1 MNVIVISIGDEL
13 LIGQTVNTNASWIG
27 QEISKIGGNILE
39 GLTISDKAQEI
50 LTTVEYSINMAD
62 VIIIT
67 GGLGPTKDDITKHT
81 LASYFDTELE
91 IHQPTLDKITAYF
104 SMRKR
109 PMIESNIQQ
118 AALPKNCTILTN
130 NYGTAAGMWFEKNG
144 KIVISLPG
152 VPYEMKGIMS
162 EEVFPRMKERFQLNS
177 MYHKTILTQGIGESF
192 LAEQLT
198 DWESRVRAE
207 GFGLA
212 YLPSPGIVKLRI
224 SSPNGEQDKAIIE
237 DYLSELKNTLPEAVF
252 GYENETLPEII
263 GKILRE
269 NNLKIGTVE
278 SCTSGLLANQIVS
291 VSGASDYFEGSLLT
305 YSYKLKEEI
314 LGISKTTLRENGA
327 VSEIVALQMAE
338 KGLEKLDVDI
348 CLSTTGI
355 AGPLG
360 GTDDKPV
367 GLVWIGLATKNGVK
381 ARKFQFGDNRER
393 NLQMTVLSALNW
405 LRYELLTDFKT
416 DGIIQ

>member
-1 MNVIVISIGDEL
+1 MNVTVVSIGDEL

-27 QEISKIGGNILE
+27 QEISKIGGNVIE
-39 GLTISDKAQEI
+39 GLTISDKAQDI
-50 LTTVEYSINMAD
+50 LTTVDYALNTSD
-62 VIIIT
+62 VVIIT

-81 LASYFDTELE
+81 LANYFETELE
-91 IHQPTLDKITAYF
+91 IHQPTLEKITSYF
-104 SMRKR
+104 TMRNR
-109 PMIESNIQQ
+109 PMLESNIQQ
-118 AALPKNCTILTN
+118 AELPKNCTILTN

-152 VPYEMKGIMS
+152 VPYEMKGIMT

-192 LAEQLT
+192 LAEKLT
-198 DWESRVRAE
+198 NWENRVRAE

-224 SSPNGEQDKAIIE
+224 SSPNGDKDKGRIE
-237 DYLSELKNTLPEAVF
+237 NYLSEVKNTLPEAVF

-263 GKILRE
+263 GNLLRDRH
-269 NNLKIGTVE
+269 LKIGTVE
-278 SCTSGLLANQIVS
+278 SCTSGLLANQIVTI
-291 VSGASDYFEGSLLT
+291 SGASDYFEGSLLT

-314 LGISKTTLRENGA
+314 LGISNSTLLDNGA

-355 AGPLG
+355 AGPAG
-360 GTDDKPV
+360 GTEDKPV

-393 NLQMTVLSALNW
+393 NIQMTVLSALNW
-405 LRYELLTDFKT
+405 LRYELLTL
-416 DGIIQ
+416 QL

>member
-50 LTTVEYSINMAD
+50 LTTVEYSINKAD

-91 IHQPTLDKITAYF
+91 IHQPTLDKITTYF

-109 PMIESNIQQ
+109 PMLESNIQQ

-198 DWESRVRAE
+198 EWENRVRAE

-224 SSPNGEQDKAIIE
+224 SSPNGEQDKTIIE
-237 DYLSELKNTLPEAVF
+237 DYLSEVKNTLPEAVF
-252 GYENETLPEII
+252 GYENENLPEII
-263 GKILRE
+263 GKLLRE

-305 YSYKLKEEI
+305 YSYKLKEEV
-314 LGISKTTLRENGA
+314 LGISNSTLVENGA

-360 GTDDKPV
+360 GTYDKPV

-405 LRYELLTDFKT
+405 LRYELLT
-416 DGIIQ
+416 ILV

>member
-27 QEISKIGGNILE
+27 QEISKIGGNVIE
-39 GLTISDKAQEI
+39 GLTISDKANDI
-50 LTTVEYSINMAD
+50 LSSVEYSINKAD
-62 VIIIT
+62 VVIIT

-81 LASYFDTELE
+81 LTEYFETELE
-91 IHQPTLDKITAYF
+91 IHQPTLEKITAYF
-104 SMRKR
+104 SIRKR
-109 PMIESNIQQ
+109 PMLESNVQQ
-118 AALPKNCTILTN
+118 AALPKDCTILTN
-130 NYGTAAGMWFEKNG
+130 NYGTASGMWFEKKG
-144 KIVISLPG
+144 KVVISLPG
-152 VPYEMKGIMS
+152 VPYEMKGIMT

-192 LAEQLT
+192 LAEKLT
-198 DWESRVRAE
+198 DWENRVRNE

-224 SSPNGEQDKAIIE
+224 SSPYGDQDKDKIDI
-237 DYLSELKNTLPEAVF
+237 YLSEVKNSLPEAVF

-263 GKILRE
+263 GNLLRE
-269 NNLKIGTVE
+269 KKLKIGTAE
-278 SCTSGLLANQIVS
+278 SCTSGLLANHFVS
-291 VSGASDYFEGSLLT
+291 VSGASDYYEGSLLT

-314 LGISKTTLRENGA
+314 LGISNATLIENGA
-327 VSEIVALQMAE
+327 VSELVATEMAQN
-338 KGLEKLDVDI
+338 GLRKLDVDI
-348 CLSTTGI
+348 CISTTGI

-367 GLVWIGLATKNGVK
+367 GLVWIGLATKKGVK

-405 LRYELLTDFKT
+405 LRYELITN
-416 DGIIQ
+416 

>member
-50 LTTVEYSINMAD
+50 LTTVEYSINKAD
-62 VIIIT
+62 VIITT

-109 PMIESNIQQ
+109 PMLESNIQQ

-198 DWESRVRAE
+198 EWENRVRAE

-224 SSPNGEQDKAIIE
+224 SSPNGEQDKTIIE
-237 DYLSELKNTLPEAVF
+237 DYLSEVKNTLPEAVF
-252 GYENETLPEII
+252 GYENENLPEII
-263 GKILRE
+263 GKLLRE

-305 YSYKLKEEI
+305 YSYKLKEEV
-314 LGISKTTLRENGA
+314 LGISNSTLVENGA

-360 GTDDKPV
+360 GTYDKPV

-405 LRYELLTDFKT
+405 LRYELLT
-416 DGIIQ
+416 ILV

>member
-27 QEISKIGGNILE
+27 QEISKIGGNVIE
-39 GLTISDKAQEI
+39 GLTISDKANDI
-50 LTTVEYSINMAD
+50 LSSVEYSINKAD
-62 VIIIT
+62 VVIIT

-81 LASYFDTELE
+81 LTEYFETELE
-91 IHQPTLDKITAYF
+91 IHQPTLEKITAYF
-104 SMRKR
+104 SIRKR
-109 PMIESNIQQ
+109 PMLESNVQQ
-118 AALPKNCTILTN
+118 AALPKVCTILTN
-130 NYGTAAGMWFEKNG
+130 NYGTASGMWFEKKG
-144 KIVISLPG
+144 KVVISLPG
-152 VPYEMKGIMS
+152 VPYEMKGIMT

-192 LAEQLT
+192 LAEKLT
-198 DWESRVRAE
+198 DWENRVRNE

-224 SSPNGEQDKAIIE
+224 SSPYGDQDKDKIDI
-237 DYLSELKNTLPEAVF
+237 YLSEVKNSLPEAVF

-263 GKILRE
+263 GNLLRE
-269 NNLKIGTVE
+269 KKLKIGTAE
-278 SCTSGLLANQIVS
+278 SCTSGLLANHFVS
-291 VSGASDYFEGSLLT
+291 VSGASDYYEGSLLT

-314 LGISKTTLRENGA
+314 LGISNATLIENGA
-327 VSEIVALQMAE
+327 VSELVATEMAQN
-338 KGLEKLDVDI
+338 GLRKLDVDI
-348 CLSTTGI
+348 CISTTGI

-367 GLVWIGLATKNGVK
+367 GLVWIGLATKKGVK

-405 LRYELLTDFKT
+405 LRYELLTL
-416 DGIIQ
+416 QL

>member
-27 QEISKIGGNILE
+27 QEISKIGGNVIE
-39 GLTISDKAQEI
+39 GLTISDKANDI
-50 LTTVEYSINMAD
+50 LSSVEYSINKAD
-62 VIIIT
+62 VVIIT

-81 LASYFDTELE
+81 LTEYFETELE
-91 IHQPTLDKITAYF
+91 IHQPTLEKITAYF
-104 SMRKR
+104 SIRKR
-109 PMIESNIQQ
+109 PMLESNVQQ
-118 AALPKNCTILTN
+118 AALPKDCTILTN
-130 NYGTAAGMWFEKNG
+130 NYGTASGMWFEKKG
-144 KIVISLPG
+144 KVVISLPG
-152 VPYEMKGIMS
+152 VPYEMKGIMT

-192 LAEQLT
+192 LAEKLT
-198 DWESRVRAE
+198 DWENRVRNE

-224 SSPNGEQDKAIIE
+224 SSPYGDQDKDKIDI
-237 DYLSELKNTLPEAVF
+237 YLSEVKNSLPEAVF

-263 GKILRE
+263 GNLLRE
-269 NNLKIGTVE
+269 KKLKIGTVE
-278 SCTSGLLANQIVS
+278 SCSSGLLANQLVS
-291 VSGASDYFEGSLLT
+291 VSGASDYYEGSLLT

-314 LGISKTTLRENGA
+314 LGISNATLIENGA
-327 VSEIVALQMAE
+327 VSELVATEMAQN
-338 KGLEKLDVDI
+338 GLRKLDVDI
-348 CLSTTGI
+348 CISTTGI

-360 GTDDKPV
+360 GTEDKPV
-367 GLVWIGLATKNGVK
+367 GLVWIGLATKKGVK

-405 LRYELLTDFKT
+405 LRYELLTL
-416 DGIIQ
+416 QL

>member
-1 MNVIVISIGDEL
+1 MKAIVLSIGDEL
-13 LIGQTVNTNASWIG
+13 LIGQTINTNAAWIG
-27 QEISKIGGNILE
+27 QELSKMGSSVIE
-39 GLTISDKAQEI
+39 GLTISDDANSIIES
-50 LTTVEYSINMAD
+50 VEYSINKAD
-62 VIIIT
+62 MVIIT

-81 LASYFDTELE
+81 LARFFQTELE
-91 IHQPTLDKITAYF
+91 IHEPTLKKITDYF
-104 SMRKR
+104 SSRKR
-109 PMIESNIQQ
+109 PMLESNIQQ
-118 AALPKNCTILTN
+118 AALPKNCIILPN

-152 VPYEMKGIMS
+152 VPYEMKGIMT
-162 EEVFPRMKERFQLNS
+162 EEVFPRVKERFQLNS

-192 LAEQLT
+192 LAEQLN
-198 DWESRVRAE
+198 DWETKVRSE
-207 GFGLA
+207 GLGLA

-224 SSPNGEQDKAIIE
+224 SSPKGEKDKQLVE
-237 DYLSELKNTLPEAVF
+237 DYLSEVKNSLPEAVF

-263 GKILRE
+263 GNLLRE

-314 LGISKTTLRENGA
+314 LGISNATLLENGA
-327 VSEIVALQMAE
+327 VSEIVAIQMAE
-338 KGLEKLDVDI
+338 KGLKKLDVDI

-360 GTDDKPV
+360 GTADKPV

-405 LRYELLTDFKT
+405 LRYELLTLSV
-416 DGIIQ
+416 Q

>member
-27 QEISKIGGNILE
+27 QEISKIGGNVIE
-39 GLTISDKAQEI
+39 GLTISDKANDI
-50 LTTVEYSINMAD
+50 LSSVEYSINKAD
-62 VIIIT
+62 VVIIT

-81 LASYFDTELE
+81 LTEYFETELE
-91 IHQPTLDKITAYF
+91 IHQPTLEKITAYF

-109 PMIESNIQQ
+109 PMLESNVQQ
-118 AALPKNCTILTN
+118 AALPKDCTILTN
-130 NYGTAAGMWFEKNG
+130 NYGTASGMLFEKKG
-144 KIVISLPG
+144 KVVISLPG
-152 VPYEMKGIMS
+152 VPYEMKGIMT

-192 LAEQLT
+192 LAEKLT
-198 DWESRVRAE
+198 DWENRVRNE

-224 SSPNGEQDKAIIE
+224 SSSNGDKDKDKIDI
-237 DYLSELKNTLPEAVF
+237 YLSEVKNTLPEAVF

-278 SCTSGLLANQIVS
+278 SCTSGLLANQLVS
-291 VSGASDYFEGSLLT
+291 VSGASDYYEGSLLT

-314 LGISKTTLRENGA
+314 LGVSNATLIENGA
-327 VSEIVALQMAE
+327 VSEIVATEMAQ
-338 KGLEKLDVDI
+338 KGLRKLDVDI
-348 CLSTTGI
+348 CISTTGI

-367 GLVWIGLATKNGVK
+367 GLVWIGLATKKGVK

-405 LRYELLTDFKT
+405 LRYELLTL
-416 DGIIQ
+416 QL

>member
-50 LTTVEYSINMAD
+50 LTTVEYSINKAD
-62 VIIIT
+62 VIITT

-109 PMIESNIQQ
+109 PMLESNIQQ

-198 DWESRVRAE
+198 EWENRVRAE

-224 SSPNGEQDKAIIE
+224 SSPNGEQDKTIIE
-237 DYLSELKNTLPEAVF
+237 DYLSEVKNTLPEAVF
-252 GYENETLPEII
+252 GYENENLPEII
-263 GKILRE
+263 GKLLRE

-305 YSYKLKEEI
+305 YSYKLKEEV
-314 LGISKTTLRENGA
+314 LGISNSTLVENGA

-355 AGPLG
+355 AGPAG
-360 GTDDKPV
+360 GTEDKPV

-405 LRYELLTDFKT
+405 LRYELLT
-416 DGIIQ
+416 ILV

>member
-1 MNVIVISIGDEL
+1 MNVIVVSIGDEL

-27 QEISKIGGNILE
+27 QEISKLGGNVIE
-39 GLTISDKAQEI
+39 GLTISDKAQDI
-50 LTTVEYSINMAD
+50 LTTVDYALITSD
-62 VIIIT
+62 VVIIT

-81 LASYFDTELE
+81 LANYFETELE
-91 IHQPTLDKITAYF
+91 IHQPTLEKITSYF
-104 SMRKR
+104 SMRNR
-109 PMIESNIQQ
+109 PMLESNIQQ
-118 AALPKNCTILTN
+118 AELPKNCTILTN

-152 VPYEMKGIMS
+152 VPYEMKGIMT

-192 LAEQLT
+192 LAEKLT
-198 DWESRVRAE
+198 DWENRVRAE

-224 SSPNGEQDKAIIE
+224 SSPNGDKDKEIIE
-237 DYLSELKNTLPEAVF
+237 NYLSEVKNNLPEAVF

-263 GKILRE
+263 GNLLRDRH
-269 NNLKIGTVE
+269 LKIGTVE
-278 SCTSGLLANQIVS
+278 SCTSGLLANQIVTI
-291 VSGASDYFEGSLLT
+291 SGASDYFEGSLLT

-314 LGISKTTLRENGA
+314 LGISNSTLLDNGA

-355 AGPLG
+355 AGPAG
-360 GTDDKPV
+360 GTEDKPV

-393 NLQMTVLSALNW
+393 NIQMTVLSALNW
-405 LRYELLTDFKT
+405 LRYELITN
-416 DGIIQ
+416 

>member
-1 MNVIVISIGDEL
+1 MKAIILSIGDEL
-13 LIGQTVNTNASWIG
+13 LIGQTINTNAAWIG
-27 QEISKIGGNILE
+27 QELSKMGSSVIE
-39 GLTISDKAQEI
+39 GLTISDDANSIIES
-50 LTTVEYSINMAD
+50 VEYSINKAD
-62 VIIIT
+62 MVIIT

-81 LASYFDTELE
+81 LARFFQTELE
-91 IHQPTLDKITAYF
+91 IHEPTLKKITDYF
-104 SMRKR
+104 SSRKR
-109 PMIESNIQQ
+109 PMLESNIQQ
-118 AALPKNCTILTN
+118 AALPKNCTILAN

-152 VPYEMKGIMS
+152 VPYEMKGIMT
-162 EEVFPRMKERFQLNS
+162 EEVFPRVKERFQLNS

-192 LAEQLT
+192 LAEQLN
-198 DWESRVRAE
+198 DWETKVRSE
-207 GFGLA
+207 GLGLA

-224 SSPNGEQDKAIIE
+224 SSPNGEKDKQLVE
-237 DYLSELKNTLPEAVF
+237 DYLSEVKKSLPEAVF

-263 GKILRE
+263 GNLLRE

-314 LGISKTTLRENGA
+314 LGISNATLIENGA
-327 VSEIVALQMAE
+327 VSEIVAIQMAE
-338 KGLEKLDVDI
+338 QGLKKLDVDI

-360 GTDDKPV
+360 GTADKPV

-405 LRYELLTDFKT
+405 LRYELLTLPV
-416 DGIIQ
+416 Q